1 MTPMARPSTLQD
13 VADLAGVS
21 RSTASSVLNGACA
34 STRTSPSTRE
44 RVRQAAETLAYR
56 PNAIARSLRHHVMHT
71 IGFYNGYG
79 YIGTRNPFLHAVL
92 AGMHARCDNYLCD
105 LLVHRV
111 SLRDGK
117 PDQTQEIIG
126 GKVDGVVLWTYDGDP
141 VVDMLAARR
150 FPAVAIADKIPNVPS
165 VTADDSGG
173 GRQVARRMAERG
185 HKHIL
190 YRMPFVERMSGNIRR
205 DGFLAEAEILGLRV
219 DIGICADND
228 GKFSDYEMGLLT
240 APDGTR
246 PTAVAC
252 WNDLTALETY
262 KEFQVRGWSHKFA
275 LVGFDGF
282 DAPGLAVT
290 LTTVLV
296 PWDDIAG
303 TAVDMVQKIIAG
315 QPVKSHVSVPV
326 SIIEG
331 DTD

>member
-1 MTPMARPSTLQD
+1 
-13 VADLAGVS
+13 
-21 RSTASSVLNGACA
+21 
-34 STRTSPSTRE
+34 
-44 RVRQAAETLAYR
+44 VRQAAEKLAYR

-117 PDQTQEIIG
+117 PDQAQEIIG

-141 VVDMLAARR
+141 VVDMLAARH
-150 FPAVAIADKIPNVPS
+150 FPAVAIADRLPNVPS
-165 VTADDSGG
+165 VTADDNGG
-173 GRQVARRMAERG
+173 GRLVAQRLAERG
-185 HKHIL
+185 HKRIL
-190 YRMPFVERMSGNIRR
+190 YRMPHVERMSGNVRCR
-205 DGFLAEAEILGLRV
+205 GFLDEAKTLGLKV
-219 DIGICADND
+219 DVGVCADNE
-228 GKFSDYEMGLLT
+228 GKFSEQELSLLT
-240 APDGTR
+240 APDGVR

-262 KEFQVRGWSHKFA
+262 KEFQVRGWSDKYA
-275 LVGFDGF
+275 LIGFDGF
-282 DAPGLAVT
+282 EAPGLAVT
-290 LTTVLV
+290 ITTVLV

-303 TAVDMVQKIIAG
+303 TAVDMVQKIIGG
-315 QPVKSHVSVPV
+315 QPVKPHVTVPV
-326 SIIEG
+326 TLIEG